1 MKLDGPYTLW
11 PNVANA
17 VSGGAWSGA
26 VLTRCRFASA
36 ILVELWDAST
46 GGTVGYV
53 STLDIEASGPTGTY
67 GMNNGALFGWSCDR
81 SPLLNQNLRNGA
93 GLIIAP
99 IVAGSLF
106 VFGNLRLTPY
116 KNATADTVTLNGRAW
131 YARDPALAV
140 ASESGSP

>member
-53 STLDIEASGPTGTY
+53 SRLDIETAGATGTY
-67 GMNNGALFGWSCDR
+67 GLNNGGLFGWKCRTSTVLD
-81 SPLLNQNLRNGA
+81 QNLRNGGA
-93 GLIIAP
+93 LVIGP
-99 IVAGSLF
+99 DVAGSLF
-106 VFGNLRLTPY
+106 VFAGLKLTPY

-131 YARDPALAV
+131 YVRDAGLV
-140 ASESGSP
+140 VSSESGSP